1 MVGSSG
7 SNERVRPAMDAT
19 RNMQSPNGAV
29 RYRLHDEDNDGE
41 LVHITEGTQ
50 MAEKAL
56 HHEQ

>member
-1 MVGSSG
+1 
-7 SNERVRPAMDAT
+7 MDAT

-41 LVHITEGTQ
+41 LVDITEGTQ

-56 HHEQ
+56 RHEQ